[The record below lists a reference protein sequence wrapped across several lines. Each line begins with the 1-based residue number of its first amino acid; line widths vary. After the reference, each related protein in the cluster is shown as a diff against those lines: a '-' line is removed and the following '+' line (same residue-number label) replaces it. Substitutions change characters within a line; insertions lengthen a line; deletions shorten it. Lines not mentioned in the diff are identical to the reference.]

1 MEAVIFCGPQAS
13 GKSSFYQDRFFST
26 HVRIN
31 LDMLRTRRRE
41 QALLEACLRAGQRFV
56 VDNTNPTVQ
65 ERAVYIEAAKAAHF
79 TISGYF
85 FAADIADCLQRNALR
100 TGKARI
106 PGKGLASTFARFE
119 PVRHDEG
126 FDTLFQVTLTD
137 GGFVIEELPR

>member
-13 GKSSFYQDRFFST
+13 GKSSFYQERFFST

-41 QALLEACLRAGQRFV
+41 QALLQACLQAGQRFA

-65 ERAVYIEAAKAAHF
+65 ERSIYIEAARAAHF
-79 TISGYF
+79 TICGYV
-85 FAADIADCLQRNALR
+85 FAADVADCLRRNAMR

-106 PGKGLASTFARFE
+106 PDKGVAATFARFE

-126 FDTLFQVTLTD
+126 FDRLFQVRLTEE
-137 GGFVIEELPR
+137 GFVIDELPR